1 VRRQLDLAA
10 AAIVS
15 LIVLAF
21 LVPLALM
28 VREVARDRALTA
40 AEENAETLVP
50 VLVTVRDTDD
60 LDQVVTGLNES
71 GTGDITLF
79 LDDGTVLGVPADLDA
94 SVALARQ
101 GRAFTTDAD
110 GGLRLLVPVVT
121 ADAVDVISVFV
132 PDDQLQQGVRSAWTL
147 LALLGVALVAVAVV
161 VADRLARS
169 IVRPVRD
176 LADVAERLGQGELDA
191 RVSPG
196 GPPEVVEVGLT
207 LNQLAGRI
215 EALLTAEREAVADL
229 SHRLRTPVTALRLDV
244 DSLRDLDERERL
256 ATDVDELARAVD
268 RLITEARR
276 PVREG
281 IGAAADLTAVTADR
295 VGFWAALAE
304 DQGRTYD
311 VELPP
316 VPTPVGVAPD
326 DLAALLD
333 ALLGN
338 VFAHTPDGTG
348 FRVAVRTEPGGGA
361 TLVVD
366 DDGRGFPEDRSVLSR
381 GESGGG
387 STGLGLD
394 IVRTTAER
402 GGGSV
407 SVESAP
413 SGGARVVVRLGPPAV
428 PRTVR

>member
-1 VRRQLDLAA
+1 MRRQLDLAA